1 MIPLFSSWETEETG
15 ETFFEKSFE
24 ELFSSYYTEKKGVEP
39 EREVVELLL
48 GLLEKE
54 GEDASGLDED

>member
-1 MIPLFSSWETEETG
+1 MR
-15 ETFFEKSFE
+15 ETFLEKSFE
-24 ELFSSYYTEKKGVEP
+24 ELFSSYYKEKKGVEP
-39 EREVVELLL
+39 EQEVVELLL

>member
-1 MIPLFSSWETEETG
+1 M
-15 ETFFEKSFE
+15 EKSFE
-24 ELFSSYYTEKKGVEP
+24 ELFSSYYKEKKGVEP
-39 EREVVELLL
+39 EQEVVELLL